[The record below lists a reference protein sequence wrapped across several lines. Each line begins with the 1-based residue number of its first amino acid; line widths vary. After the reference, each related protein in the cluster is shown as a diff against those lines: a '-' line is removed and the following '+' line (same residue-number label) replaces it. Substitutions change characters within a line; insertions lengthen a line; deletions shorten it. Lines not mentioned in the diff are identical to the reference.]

1 MNCDPTAAHLMTLLA
16 TLSRTAGRVH
26 PDSTWGDRLARV
38 KYCVRGLLTP
48 WRTTVWFSQL
58 RSPALQEL
66 VRGHPRIHS
75 KLQRPYL
82 HRRVT
87 LTQRLSVL
95 REHYAFFTNSL
106 DATQRRAV
114 SSPAGLFLAELP
126 ASDPT
131 RYSLRL
137 RYDTQFEKE
146 GELTLAL
153 QDSVLGEAIF
163 TLSFTVTGWNGKRG
177 TRELFVGGIQGRKGA
192 NDRDEIV
199 ALTRS
204 LHGLRPKALLVF
216 AVQRLAEVWGI
227 ANLRAVGDSEHIYRH
242 FRKRR
247 AIQTSY
253 DSFWEECQGGRDA
266 DGNFT
271 LPARPVFRGIDAI
284 PAHKR
289 SLYRKRYALM
299 ELLGGQLQQAVT
311 ISPAAAVTMP
321 LVLPTMAEPL
331 LPMRVLEQSPA

>member
-1 MNCDPTAAHLMTLLA
+1 MTLLA

-26 PDSTWGDRLARV
+26 PDSNLGDRIARM
-38 KYCVRGLLTP
+38 KYCIRGLLAP
-48 WRTTVWFSQL
+48 WRTNAWFAQL
-58 RSPALQEL
+58 RSPELRVL
-66 VRGHPRIHS
+66 VRTHPRIYS

-87 LTQRLSVL
+87 LAQRLRL
-95 REHYAFFTNSL
+95 LQEHYAFFSESL
-106 DATQRRAV
+106 GADVRYAV
-114 SSPAGLFLAELP
+114 SSPAGLLLAELP
-126 ASDPT
+126 ASDSS

-137 RYDTQFEKE
+137 RYDDQFEKE

-163 TLSFTVTGWNGKRG
+163 TLSFTVTCWNGG
-177 TRELFVGGIQGRKGA
+177 GASASELFVGGIQGRKGA

-216 AVQRLAEVWGI
+216 AVQRLAEAWDI
-227 ANLRAVGDSEHIYRH
+227 AGLRAVGDSEHIYRH

-271 LPARPVFRGIDAI
+271 LPARPVFRGLEAI
-284 PAHKR
+284 PANKR
-289 SLYRKRYALM
+289 SLYRKRYAML
-299 ELLGGQLQQAVT
+299 ETLGKHLHQAVT
-311 ISPAAAVTMP
+311 SSPSGGGIMP
-321 LVLPTMAEPL
+321 SVHSVVAEPL
-331 LPMRVLEQSPA
+331 LPIGVLEPSPA

>member
-1 MNCDPTAAHLMTLLA
+1 MTLLA

-26 PDSTWGDRLARV
+26 PDSTLGDRIARM
-38 KYCVRGLLTP
+38 KYCVRGLLAP
-48 WRTTVWFSQL
+48 WRTNAWFAQL
-58 RSPALQEL
+58 RSPEMREL
-66 VRGHPRIHS
+66 AQGHPRLYS

-87 LTQRLSVL
+87 LTQKLRLL
-95 REHYAFFTNSL
+95 QEHYAFFSESL
-106 DATQRRAV
+106 GADVRCAV
-114 SSPAGLFLAELP
+114 SSPAGLLLAELP
-126 ASDPT
+126 ASDPS

-137 RYDTQFEKE
+137 RYIDQFEKE

-153 QDSVLGEAIF
+153 QDSVQGEAIF
-163 TLSFTVTGWNGKRG
+163 TLSFTVTCWKSAAS
-177 TRELFVGGIQGRKGA
+177 ELFVGGIQGRKGA

-216 AVQRLAEVWGI
+216 AAQRLAEAWELEQ
-227 ANLRAVGDSEHIYRH
+227 LRAVGDSEHIYRH

-253 DSFWEECQGGRDA
+253 DSFWKECQGRCAA

-271 LPARPVFRGIDAI
+271 LPARPVFRGLEAI
-284 PAHKR
+284 PANKR
-289 SLYRKRYALM
+289 SLYRKRYAML
-299 ELLGGQLQQAVT
+299 ETLGKHLHQAVT
-311 ISPAAAVTMP
+311 SSPSGAGVMPSVHSAV
-321 LVLPTMAEPL
+321 AEPL
-331 LPMRVLEQSPA
+331 LAIGVLEPSPA